1 MSGASP
7 AAQEIYRQAL
17 RELQIYAGDPVA
29 TVDRALAD
37 SPGFVMGHALRA
49 WLHLLGT
56 EPAGVPVAR
65 EALAYRTRAN
75 GDGAGERPSDGDRAS
90 G

>member
-29 TVDRALAD
+29 TVNRALAD
-37 SPGFVMGHALRA
+37 SQGFVMGHALRA

-65 EALAYRTRAN
+65 EALDTARGLT
-75 GDGAGERPSDGDRAS
+75 GAGDRPSDGDRAS